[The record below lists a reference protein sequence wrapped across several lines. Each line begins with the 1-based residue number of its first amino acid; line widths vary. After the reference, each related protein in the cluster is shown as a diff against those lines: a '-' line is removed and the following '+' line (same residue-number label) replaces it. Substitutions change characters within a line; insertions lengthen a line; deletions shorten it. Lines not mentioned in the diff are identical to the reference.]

1 MLLALH
7 VLMSIVLILL
17 PALPENSLTRVYK
30 RYTLIGPFFSEGVI
44 ESSNLL
50 YVSWKQNGK
59 WTAPANPTLRTYH
72 RFFEDLNPSLHYRSS
87 LERDIYERA
96 LVRIDSSE
104 SQSEASARVKY
115 FQDYVRRRYV
125 PKEADSIKA
134 FVIRETSK
142 DFILSRDTLTS
153 LQF

>member
-1 MLLALH
+1 MLLVLH
-7 VLMSIVLILL
+7 VSISILLIVL
-17 PALPENSLTRVYK
+17 PTSPKNVLTGAYK
-30 RYTLIGPFFSEGVI
+30 RYALIGPFFTEATI
-44 ESSNLL
+44 ENSNLL
-50 YVSWKQNGK
+50 YISWKQHGK
-59 WTAPANPTLRTYH
+59 WTAPANPALLTYH

-104 SQSEASARVKY
+104 SQKEASLRLKY
-115 FQDYVRRRYV
+115 FQDYVKEKYV
-125 PKEADSIKA
+125 PKEVDSIKA

-142 DFILSRDTLTS
+142 DFILSKDTLTS